1 MTGLAMLLWVALFAP
16 TRLFA
21 QESAMERI
29 QIEVDGLL
37 FDALAAGPEGGELVL
52 LLHGFPQTSYS
63 YRRQVPALAGAGFRV
78 VAPDQRGYSPG
89 ARPAAVEAYAIPQL
103 VADVVGMAD
112 ALGRES
118 FHLVGHDWGAAVAW
132 FTALLHPER
141 VTSLVAISVPHPFAF
156 AEALGSPSGEQAR
169 MSGYMER
176 FRAADAE
183 ERFLANDAA
192 LLRGLYRGSGLTAE
206 DVQVYVDALGTPEA
220 IGAALNW
227 YRATELGRTAGR
239 MTPIRMPTMYVWST
253 GDVALGREGAELT
266 EKYVEGP
273 YRFEVLEGISHW
285 IPEQAAARLNELLL
299 EHLAPYR
306 PARGRP

>member
-1 MTGLAMLLWVALFAP
+1 MTGLAMLLWVTLFAP
-16 TRLFA
+16 TPFFA
-21 QESAMERI
+21 QESVMERI

-63 YRRQVPALAGAGFRV
+63 YRRQVPALADAGFRV

-103 VADVVGMAD
+103 VGDVVGMAD
-112 ALGRES
+112 ALGRET

-156 AEALGSPSGEQAR
+156 TEALASPSGEQAR

-183 ERFLANDAA
+183 ERFLADDAA
-192 LLRGLYRGSGLTAE
+192 LLRGIYRGSGLAAE
-206 DVQVYVDALGTPEA
+206 DVQVYVDALGTPDA

-227 YRATELGRTAGR
+227 YRAMELESTAGR

-253 GDVALGREGAELT
+253 TDIALGREGAELT

-285 IPEQAAARLNELLL
+285 VPEQAAAQLNELLL

-306 PARGRP
+306 